1 MIEMRITRHSAAEK
15 EDIKDVTVWEES
27 KDSSYYKNKKD
38 TQCHSQAASAE
49 DILYSL
55 GLDLQVVVSNPVGCS
70 IKAWYALSHVII
82 SSWSSFGFLR

>member
-27 KDSSYYKNKKD
+27 KDSSYYNYKKD

-55 GLDLQVVVSNPVGCS
+55 GLNV
-70 IKAWYALSHVII
+70 
-82 SSWSSFGFLR
+82 